1 MLFLMWLCMVP
12 KVVCRQTARTCKVL
26 HTHLKRGSLIVK
38 NCTQNRIEVLMK
50 IQGSNTK
57 L

>member
-1 MLFLMWLCMVP
+1 MWLCMVP